1 MTRKSAG
8 QDNMSKMLSQGSEL
22 TGDIRGRA
30 SEIMHGASAAARPEV
45 TVIETVLPAP
55 AVLASRQ
62 TTQPLRRR
70 PEMGEVF
77 QLGVRIPALSVDYAD
92 EFLYQRAVAGQKI
105 QMQDLVEA
113 CLMLLADDAY
123 SKQVAR
129 KVAELKREK
138 AETKLR
144 RELGE

>member
-1 MTRKSAG
+1 MTRKAAG

-22 TGDIRGRA
+22 TGDVRGRA
-30 SEIMHGASAAARPEV
+30 SEIMHGASVAARPGV
-45 TVIETVLPAP
+45 MVVETVLPAP
-55 AVLASRQ
+55 AASAPQQ

-113 CLMLLADDAY
+113 CLMLLADDTY

-138 AETKLR
+138 AEMKLR

>member
-1 MTRKSAG
+1 VTRKTAG
-8 QDNMSKMLSQGSEL
+8 QDNMSKMLSQGNEL
-22 TGDIRGRA
+22 TGDVRGRA
-30 SEIMHGASAAARPEV
+30 SEIMQGASRVAGPEV
-45 TVIETVLPAP
+45 TVVETVPSAP
-55 AVLASRQ
+55 TASASQ
-62 TTQPLRRR
+62 PTAPPLRRR

-113 CLMLLADDAY
+113 CLMLLADDTY

-138 AETKLR
+138 AELKLR

>member
-1 MTRKSAG
+1 MTRKTAG
-8 QDNMSKMLSQGSEL
+8 QDNMSKMLLQGSEL
-22 TGDIRGRA
+22 TGDVRGRA
-30 SEIMHGASAAARPEV
+30 SEIMQSAPVVRSEVV
-45 TVIETVLPAP
+45 TVETVLPTATQQS
-55 AVLASRQ
+55 A
-62 TTQPLRRR
+62 QPLRRR

-113 CLMLLADDAY
+113 CLMLLADEVY

-138 AETKLR
+138 AELKMH

>member
-1 MTRKSAG
+1 
-8 QDNMSKMLSQGSEL
+8 
-22 TGDIRGRA
+22 
-30 SEIMHGASAAARPEV
+30 
-45 TVIETVLPAP
+45 
-55 AVLASRQ
+55 
-62 TTQPLRRR
+62 
-70 PEMGEVF
+70 MGEVF

-138 AETKLR
+138 AELKLR